1 MYSTFHTNLN
11 DEFFQKVLVFM
22 VVVADTQELLCSI
35 LFHGINQI
43 ILSLKH
49 FDARSIQLHRV
60 LTDKGENKA
69 SSVNKWINPEI
80 VIQVDSMKPMLTSN
94 QYHIKC
100 NTQGRLTMFE
110 YACYVSL
117 YFVLPFCQIVL

>member
-100 NTQGRLTMFE
+100 NTQGR
-110 YACYVSL
+110 
-117 YFVLPFCQIVL
+117 